1 MGMSSS
7 AGSLEPPAYSL
18 GSVDKTLRVIHMLR
32 DGNPI
37 QVSTVA
43 RRLDIAVS
51 SAHRIMAMLVF
62 HGFAVQ
68 DAQRRYLPGPAL
80 GAPVLMARDVD
91 GLQRAAS
98 PILEG
103 LAERT
108 GETVNLT
115 LRVGPHARVLMV
127 AGTHGRAEMDRSGAV
142 IPAHTTAAGRAAL
155 AGLSREQLEHLFR
168 GQAAERAAA
177 ALDDAAFEDL
187 VKELNRTRSR
197 GYALSRNSAVKGIG
211 AVALPIAVDRPRR
224 PVSITIAVLTGA
236 DRLDAL
242 LSDDVRMAA
251 IREAAD
257 ALSEA
262 LRDVD

>member
-1 MGMSSS
+1 MSSS
-7 AGSLEPPAYSL
+7 AGSLEPPTYSL
-18 GSVDKTLRVIHMLR
+18 GSVDNALRVIHMLR

-51 SAHRIMAMLVF
+51 TAHRIMSMLVF

-68 DAQRRYLPGPAL
+68 DSQRRYLPGPAL
-80 GAPVLMARDVD
+80 GAPVLMARDVE
-91 GLQRAAS
+91 GLERAAS
-98 PILEG
+98 PILEA

-127 AGTHGRAEMDRSGAV
+127 TANHGRAEMDRSGAV
-142 IPAHTTAAGRAAL
+142 IPAYTTAAGRAAL

-177 ALDDAAFEDL
+177 ALDDAAFEEL
-187 VKELNRTRSR
+187 VRELNRTRAR
-197 GYALSRNSAVKGIG
+197 GYALSRGSAVKGIG
-211 AVALPIAVDRPRR
+211 AIALPIVATGARR
-224 PVSITIAVLTGA
+224 PVSITIAVLTDT

-242 LSDDVRMAA
+242 LTDGVRMAA
-251 IREAAD
+251 IREAVD
-257 ALSEA
+257 ALSDA
-262 LRDVD
+262 LAGVE